1 MPPKVLTR
9 CGKDEKEKLCFDY
22 ATSFQQAFKTFGG
35 STGSSEQKR
44 REGKLQVELSNNRL
58 LISLS
63 CSSLALAIERKKTRD
78 GLVAIP
84 RSNKREKMMK
94 RKKSKTKGRDFSR
107 DGYIEDNEE
116 DSKATLSRTSNIIQ
130 QNPDNSLRKVFR

>member
-1 MPPKVLTR
+1 M
-9 CGKDEKEKLCFDY
+9 
-22 ATSFQQAFKTFGG
+22 
-35 STGSSEQKR
+35 
-44 REGKLQVELSNNRL
+44 QVELSNNRL

-63 CSSLALAIERKKTRD
+63 CSSLALAIERKKARD

-94 RKKSKTKGRDFSR
+94 RKKSETKGRDFSR

-116 DSKATLSRTSNIIQ
+116 DSKAALSRTSNIIQ
-130 QNPDNSLRKVFR
+130 PNPDNSLRKVFR